1 MCQAGTNHTHMMK
14 NLIHI
19 LFLSACLIHH
29 APADEKPTVI
39 KDDTGVS
46 VEYRGVLTEGEKRLR
61 NLAEHRVIARYKGA
75 PYEVCMGETGACP
88 ERCGASGEY
97 ATFEVNNYL
106 SYVKHH
112 DRWGDDKQKEFRV
125 QISDFNKVETGDKQ
139 INSVIKSLKEGD
151 LVLLEQ
157 RHLYGKIAPGSEGPV
172 RPILLLK
179 KISAEEAKV
188 LLEKEG
194 QVGE

>member
-1 MCQAGTNHTHMMK
+1 MRSM
-14 NLIHI
+14 IHI
-19 LFLSACLIHH
+19 LILGACLIHQ
-29 APADEKPTVI
+29 APAEEKPTVM
-39 KDDTGVS
+39 KNDDGVP
-46 VEYRGVLTEGEKRLR
+46 VEYRGVLTEIEKGLQ

-75 PYEVCMGETGACP
+75 PYELCKGETLACP

-97 ATFEVNNYL
+97 ATFEVESYL

-112 DRWGDDKQKEFRV
+112 ERWGDDKQKEIRV

-139 INSVIKSLKEGD
+139 INSVIRSLKQGD

-157 RHLYGKIAPGSEGPV
+157 RHLYGEISPRKEAPV

-179 KISAEEAKV
+179 KISSEEAKV
-188 LLEKEG
+188 LLEKAG
-194 QVGE
+194 QVGK